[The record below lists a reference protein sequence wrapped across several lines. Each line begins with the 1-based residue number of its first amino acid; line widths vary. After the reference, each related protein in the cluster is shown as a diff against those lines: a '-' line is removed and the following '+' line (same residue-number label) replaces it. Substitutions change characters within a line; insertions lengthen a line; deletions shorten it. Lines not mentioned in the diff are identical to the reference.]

1 MNTMYNGPERRKS
14 ARIEVK
20 FVVTYQVHKPI
31 EVRMWVGNK
40 EVNALMLDLSE
51 QGMAILT
58 KYEIPIASSLAI
70 KFTLINL
77 QADKD
82 RQMHSMEIIGG
93 VRYSYK
99 EDNEHRLGISF
110 TRISQED
117 KTAIANFVEMTMN
130 Q

>member
-1 MNTMYNGPERRKS
+1 MSPVYNGPERRKS
-14 ARIEVK
+14 SRIEVK
-20 FVVTYQVHKPI
+20 FVVTYQVDKPI

-58 KYEIPIASSLAI
+58 KHEIPIMSSLAI

-77 QADKD
+77 GVDKD
-82 RQMHSMEIIGG
+82 QQMRSMEMIGE

-99 EDNEHRLGISF
+99 EDSEHRLGIFF

-117 KTAIANFVEMTMN
+117 KQAIVNFVGMAMN